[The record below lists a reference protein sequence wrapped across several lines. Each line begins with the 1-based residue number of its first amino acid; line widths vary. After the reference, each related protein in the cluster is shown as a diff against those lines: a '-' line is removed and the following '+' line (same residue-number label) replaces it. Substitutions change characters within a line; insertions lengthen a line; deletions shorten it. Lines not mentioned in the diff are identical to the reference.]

1 MKCINRSISLL
12 VSGWLLL
19 NVPEA
24 IGGCV
29 IIDGPRI
36 LGKHLAAADSRLSVL
51 PPEQPFGFA
60 PQPGASRNIQPSE
73 LMRWAKQQGA
83 TIPAITP
90 VCVTVETTA
99 LDPLLLEKSVRQAL
113 RLPPSAA
120 ISIIDHSR
128 WPVPRGT
135 IEFTASTS
143 LPSPSRS
150 ENGQL
155 MRGVVRYGNRL
166 TQPIWA
172 RVKVELDQQIVVASE
187 PLPAGK
193 PITERSVRI
202 EQYRGFPLSAE
213 FPTQI
218 SDVAG
223 WAPRKTIAPGARISR
238 ANLTAAVVV
247 EKGQTV
253 DVDVVSGA
261 ARVKFTATA
270 QTSARQGDRIV
281 LENPTTHKRFSAQLT
296 GNKKAELTISSEAKA
311 RK

>member
-1 MKCINRSISLL
+1 MKCINKSISLL
-12 VSGWLLL
+12 VSVWVLLIA
-19 NVPEA
+19 PEA
-24 IGGCV
+24 FGGCV
-29 IIDGPRI
+29 AIDGARI

-60 PQPGASRNIQPSE
+60 PQPGASRTIQPAE
-73 LMRWAKQQGA
+73 LMRWARQQGA
-83 TIPAITP
+83 TLPAISP
-90 VCVTVETTA
+90 VCVTVETTS
-99 LDPLLLEKSVRQAL
+99 LDPTALETAIRQAL

-120 ISIIDHSR
+120 ISIIDQSR

-135 IEFTASTS
+135 IEFTAKSS
-143 LPSPSRS
+143 MPSPSRS

-155 MRGVVRYGNRL
+155 IRGVVRYGNRL

-172 RVKVELDQQIVVASE
+172 RVKVEVDQQVVVATES
-187 PLPAGK
+187 LPPGK
-193 PITERSVRI
+193 PINERSVRL
-202 EQYRGFPLSAE
+202 EQYRGFPLPTE
-213 FPTQI
+213 FPAQI

-223 WAPRKTIAPGARISR
+223 WAPRKTIPPGARISR
-238 ANLTAAVVV
+238 ASLTAALVV

-281 LENPTTHKRFSAQLT
+281 LENPTTHRRFSAQLT
-296 GNKKAELTISSEAKA
+296 GNKKAELTINSETKV